1 MGQRPHGVKDRPVAR
16 TATEIAA
23 KNVLDLLLR
32 RGRLLLKEGVRIH
45 DEAGRA
51 KATLRAVIRRDAVL
65 RRVQLVMD
73 AANAFGGRHHHA
85 IDRAQG
91 P

>member
-1 MGQRPHGVKDRPVAR
+1 MMVAR
-16 TATEIAA
+16 SVARAATEIAA

-45 DEAGRA
+45 DESGRA
-51 KATLRAVIRRDAVL
+51 KAALGAIIRRDAVL
-65 RRVQLVMD
+65 GRIQLFMD
-73 AANAFGGRHHHA
+73 AANALGGRHHHA